1 MADSFIPKPGT
12 AYLFPNAKKVEDWQA
27 DFTGT
32 IITPE
37 DLQPNTNYW
46 FYVTN
51 KVNAQGKP
59 YVKVAFGNQFV
70 PRDQESAKG
79 AEVVVDED
87 VPF

>member
-1 MADSFIPKPGT
+1 MADPFIPKPGT
-12 AYLFPNAKKVEDWQA
+12 AYLFPNPKKVEDWQA

-51 KVNAQGKP
+51 KVNAQ
-59 YVKVAFGNQFV
+59 NQILTIGFM
-70 PRDQESAKG
+70 
-79 AEVVVDED
+79 
-87 VPF
+87 